1 MIWTPSLLA
10 AGILTRCN
18 LYEVWTTGGMT
29 HMGVTMITT
38 PRHKQGP
45 LGLPTVLLQWTQD
58 FQAILTKCHGG

>member
-29 HMGVTMITT
+29 HKGVTM
-38 PRHKQGP
+38 
-45 LGLPTVLLQWTQD
+45 LGLPTVLLQWTQE